1 MGFIALAGLI
11 AEMGVVRP
19 KMTAV
24 VAIMAGLPG
33 ASRMPRDLL
42 FNPLMPSHQPRVDCT
57 RRTTESMTGTSTRTP
72 TTVASAAPDWKPNR
86 TIADR
91 LAR

>member
-33 ASRMPRDLL
+33 AAECLET
-42 FNPLMPSHQPRVDCT
+42 CC
-57 RRTTESMTGTSTRTP
+57 STR
-72 TTVASAAPDWKPNR
+72 
-86 TIADR
+86 
-91 LAR
+91 

>member
-1 MGFIALAGLI
+1 VGFIALAGMI

-24 VAIMAGLPG
+24 AAIMAGLPG

-42 FNPLMPSHQPRVDCT
+42 FNPL
-57 RRTTESMTGTSTRTP
+57 
-72 TTVASAAPDWKPNR
+72 
-86 TIADR
+86 IA
-91 LAR
+91 

>member
-33 ASRMPRDLL
+33 ASRMP
-42 FNPLMPSHQPRVDCT
+42 Q
-57 RRTTESMTGTSTRTP
+57 
-72 TTVASAAPDWKPNR
+72 
-86 TIADR
+86 R
-91 LAR
+91 LAVQPANALAPASRRLHETDNRKHDGHLDEDTHNGGECGAGLETEQTIRSRNR